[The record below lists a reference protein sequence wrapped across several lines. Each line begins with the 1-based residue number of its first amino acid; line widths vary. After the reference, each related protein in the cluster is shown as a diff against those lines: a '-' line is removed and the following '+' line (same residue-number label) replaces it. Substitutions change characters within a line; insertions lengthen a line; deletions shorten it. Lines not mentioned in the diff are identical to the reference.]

1 MSFELDNSKYNFP
14 VVPFNVDK
22 SLGDHIHAPFPS
34 ASFFWV
40 LVGSAGAG
48 KTSMMVN
55 SLISKGSNRVYR
67 KVFDKIVLV
76 QPKNSRMSI
85 KNNPFEDLDAGQIF
99 EKLDYNVLEL
109 IEQNK
114 KEFDEDKNK
123 KKKNMNQLLILDDIT
138 ASLKDNE
145 DILLQLT
152 TNRRH
157 IKLSIILLVQHLRSI
172 SRSVRFQITDITLF
186 KPSNGLDEETIHE
199 EFVGNMNTKEFKKLS
214 RFVWKVPYDNL
225 FINKTT
231 NTLYKNLQKINNIN

>member
-1 MSFELDNSKYNFP
+1 MFELDDKKYNFP
-14 VVPFNVDK
+14 KVEFNVDK
-22 SLGDHIHAPFPS
+22 SLGAHIHEPFPS

-55 SLISKGSNRVYR
+55 ALTSKGNNRVYR
-67 KVFDKIVLV
+67 KVYDKIVLV

-85 KNNPFEDLDAGQIF
+85 KNNPFEDLPTEQIF
-99 EKLDYNVLEL
+99 EKLDYNVIEL

-114 KEFDEDKNK
+114 KEFDKNNK
-123 KKKNMNQLLILDDIT
+123 NKNMNQLLILDDIT

-157 IKLSIILLVQHLRSI
+157 MKLSIILLVQHLRSI

-186 KPSNGLDEETIHE
+186 RPSNGLDEETIHE
-199 EFVGNMNTKEFKKLS
+199 EFVGNLNSKEFKKLS
-214 RFVWKVPYDNL
+214 RFVWKEPYDNL

-231 NTLYKNLQKINNIN
+231 NTLFKNLQKINNIN